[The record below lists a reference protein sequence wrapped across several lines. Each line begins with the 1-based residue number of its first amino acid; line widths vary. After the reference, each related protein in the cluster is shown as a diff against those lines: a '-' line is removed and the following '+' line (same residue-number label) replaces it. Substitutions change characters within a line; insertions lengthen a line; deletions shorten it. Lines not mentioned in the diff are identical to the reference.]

1 MGDLIEF
8 NSPAP
13 KDETSF
19 TTLFNSND
27 FNLHLN
33 FDLGRESMPFRPS
46 SIGRESLQ
54 VLDITGRES
63 LGILHMNSP
72 SIRLT
77 EPDFLQH
84 LPLSGD
90 TLNTAILHPLSFLDR
105 KNSNVSSVSS
115 NAFSLYNSSNFNES
129 VAPSTIYS
137 ANSLKGLSSSDFNN
151 AFISNQFSQD
161 DLLLSELNQRI
172 DERMRLYSLP
182 VAANVPETETDLD
195 AIKRR
200 CISAEVKSNRTSSV
214 EEDDDEFNDSVFIE
228 AHHIACKIADGSI
241 LEASYEE
248 GNILDCT
255 PQPFLANDES
265 DMEIEKVV
273 KCDKESMFKEI
284 DRIIPPQ
291 IPEVNEE
298 EEVLVVEEQQQDK
311 NEEVVDEEES
321 RNSSNVATLLEYK
334 QNLLDLL
341 NGEGK
346 IDVSNISNRSSKFR
360 EAGEIIL
367 TLSTLL
373 NGSDIN
379 YERKIAGHSLLL
391 NLADLMCSSTGSVC
405 SSISS
410 EDSGHSSIEDKQHN
424 RPISDVEQ
432 EKEELERDAELPLD
446 LSRTAASVSL
456 TEKLLQ
462 GDGVD
467 KGSRLCQSFGMPLIS
482 NNLNSQVTEMK
493 NIIIGM
499 ETKCNVSSDSNASSI
514 TSSNKLKPKK
524 IEETKKGP
532 MKAMLPV
539 NAITKKKDLLKDSK
553 IAKSQLT
560 NTPLRKQSIGTS
572 ISKRISTPLI
582 NTKLKPMAQ
591 STPDRTQ
598 PQSKLSIPLAC
609 SSQIKKKSLECSVSP
624 LVKTTSFDEMC
635 NYNMNK
641 SDSVTNVSTTATN
654 TSGRCRSTNEGSKGA
669 GTTTTTGLIRPRRY
683 SVGKENLV
691 SSLRKIAKP
700 NLSVSDPKRTED
712 GDISSSRIALR
723 NTSNRSIGMK
733 PTNLMSKIK
742 CVKK

>member
-346 IDVSNISNRSSKFR
+346 IDVSNISNRSR
-360 EAGEIIL
+360 
-367 TLSTLL
+367 
-373 NGSDIN
+373 
-379 YERKIAGHSLLL
+379 
-391 NLADLMCSSTGSVC
+391 SVC